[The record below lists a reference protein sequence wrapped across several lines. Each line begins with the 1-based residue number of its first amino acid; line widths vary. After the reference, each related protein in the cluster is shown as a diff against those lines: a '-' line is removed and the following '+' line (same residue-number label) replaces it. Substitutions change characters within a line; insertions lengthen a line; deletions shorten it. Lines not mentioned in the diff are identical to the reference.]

1 MSRLPGMLGILA
13 LSLPLTLQGEQK
25 RAEVEFRAAR
35 FDPKDR
41 PSPEY
46 LVGPEGDQIEVEV
59 PLTYIAG
66 PHKARLREGGFL
78 DFWQGGEEP
87 KLSVRIAPDELKD
100 LLLFFI
106 PSQQDYIVVKVKTGG
121 GRIRGGDRYVANAT
135 NRALAFKLGDGQPL
149 VVKPGEAGLLKG
161 PGGQDPV
168 SVPALVSMKKDE
180 GWKLACTEQWLCDP
194 RFRRYVFAYISP
206 RTKQLVF
213 HSLSE
218 RLQRP

>member
-1 MSRLPGMLGILA
+1 MSRLLCVSLLSA
-13 LSLPLTLQGEQK
+13 LILPLSGQGEDK
-25 RAEVEFRAAR
+25 AEVEFRVAR
-35 FDPKDR
+35 FDPADR
-41 PSPEY
+41 PSPKFQ
-46 LVGPEGDQIEVEV
+46 VGPAGDQIEVEV

-87 KLSVRIAPDELKD
+87 ELSVRIAADELKD

-106 PSQQDYIVVKVKTGG
+106 PNKDSYTVVKVKTGG

-135 NRALAFKLGDGQPL
+135 NRALAFKLGDGKP
-149 VVKPGEAGLLKG
+149 VVVEPGKSGLLRG

-168 SVPALVSMKKDE
+168 SLPALVSQKEGE
-180 GWKLACTEQWLCDP
+180 GWKLASTEQWLCDP
-194 RFRRYVFAYISP
+194 RFRRYLFAYVSP
-206 RTKQLVF
+206 RTKQLIF

-218 RLQRP
+218 RL